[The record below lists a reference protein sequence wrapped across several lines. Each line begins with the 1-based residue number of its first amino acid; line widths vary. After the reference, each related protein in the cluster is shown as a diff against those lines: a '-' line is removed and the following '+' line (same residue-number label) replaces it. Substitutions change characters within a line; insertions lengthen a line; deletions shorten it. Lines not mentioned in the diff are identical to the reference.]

1 MPSLHVDG
9 ANLHY
14 ETYGE
19 GEPFL
24 LIART
29 AGHGEAWKL
38 HQVPEFSRDHRV
50 IIYDQRGTGKSS
62 AGGSDFTI
70 RRLTADAAALLQHLD
85 ARDAVVLGHSNGGRV
100 AQMLALDHPGL
111 VSKLIL
117 ASSGGAHG
125 AKGIPVEM
133 CVELVAKGYERYLR
147 EHAVD
152 VGFTREFVQAN
163 PKAVDRVLDVM
174 LANPPPLAV
183 FLGHVVGRHEYD
195 ATPRLRDIRIPT
207 LIMVGDDED
216 HGAMHGTT
224 HKQFAERLAAAIHG
238 AALAVIPRQGH
249 YYLYAAPIATHR
261 VIREFLMESG

>member
-1 MPSLHVDG
+1 
-9 ANLHY
+9 
-14 ETYGE
+14 
-19 GEPFL
+19 
-24 LIART
+24 
-29 AGHGEAWKL
+29 
-38 HQVPEFSRDHRV
+38 
-50 IIYDQRGTGKSS
+50 
-62 AGGSDFTI
+62 
-70 RRLTADAAALLQHLD
+70 
-85 ARDAVVLGHSNGGRV
+85 
-100 AQMLALDHPGL
+100 
-111 VSKLIL
+111 
-117 ASSGGAHG
+117 
-125 AKGIPVEM
+125 M